1 MVDLFAQQSPLVQ
14 VEFGDPAG
22 AAPRI
27 EEKPFLGYVNLR
39 GRPDHTGFLAGVLK
53 ALGVEPPTE
62 PNTVVDAGDN
72 RIYWLGPDE
81 WLIVTP
87 AGKQGEV
94 KAKLDAALAGVFS
107 SVVDN
112 SSGLTTIHVTGDNA
126 GALLATDCPFDL
138 HPREFKPGQ
147 CAQTRLAKAGMLVAP
162 LAGGTGPG
170 SESGAGPGSESGAG
184 FEVIIR
190 RSFADYLLRFLQDAT
205 IAFE

>member
-1 MVDLFAQQSPLVQ
+1 MSDLFEQQSPLVQ
-14 VEFGDPAG
+14 IELREPSG

-27 EEKPFLGYVNLR
+27 EEKAFHGYLNLR
-39 GRPDHTGFLAGVLK
+39 GRPSHTGFVAGVLK
-53 ALGVEPPTE
+53 VLGVEAPTE
-62 PNTVVDAGDN
+62 PNTVVDAGDR

-87 AGKQGEV
+87 AGQQQ
-94 KAKLDAALAGVFS
+94 KLAEELRAALDGVFS

-112 SSGLTTIHVTGDNA
+112 SSGLTMIHVSGENA

-147 CAQTRLAKAGMLVAP
+147 CAQTRIAKTGMTISP
-162 LAGGTGPG
+162 LADGRGPG
-170 SESGAGPGSESGAG
+170 SGSGAG

-190 RSFADYLLRFLQDAT
+190 RSFADYLLRWLQDAAV
-205 IAFE
+205 AFE